1 MNFIYYLLEFIAT
14 LEKKLQEVTPVS
26 RGSLMIIKR
35 KPSEVKT
42 TIMTLVSDHRLISS
56 DLYRNFGFIDLITGS
71 LPLKA
76 IIILKYELLEEKTLF
91 GISFI
96 YVGLTFRICSHN
108 LICFPGIIQCFVV
121 TVVIFVDERCKFL
134 LFFSV
139 YFFFK

>member
-1 MNFIYYLLEFIAT
+1 
-14 LEKKLQEVTPVS
+14 
-26 RGSLMIIKR
+26 MIIKR

-96 YVGLTFRICSHN
+96 YVGLTFRIYSHN
-108 LICFPGIIQCFVV
+108 LFCFPGIIQCFVV